1 MKNAIRTC
9 AQRIGSWRTLCLT
22 AVAAAG
28 ASILPATAQSAFDVV
43 GVRPGMTEAEAMSAL
58 TAHRPGMRV
67 QKRSMNYNFRD
78 GVQQINTESFLHEVW
93 VIYDDAQ
100 GREEFRLYFSPLPSA
115 SRVVSVYRNVTLKAP
130 PTQAQLSSQLTQKY
144 GAPTVTGKNYA
155 DLNMTWGE
163 SGKPMCWRSNP
174 KATVIGDGQ
183 GDITD
188 YLRKEQAK
196 GRVPADFSQ
205 CGVALA
211 ANLVGEPVRQL
222 VVRIT
227 DYGAWAATQQKAKD
241 WVEQQRQD
249 AVKAR
254 LSKGDGPKL

>member
-1 MKNAIRTC
+1 MKNATRLSVHRFTRL
-9 AQRIGSWRTLCLT
+9 RILCVI
-22 AVAAAG
+22 AFAWVG
-28 ASILPATAQSAFDVV
+28 ASILPAAAQSTFDVV

-58 TAHRPGMRV
+58 TAHRPGMRI
-67 QKRSMNYNFRD
+67 QKRNMNYNFRD

-93 VIYDDAQ
+93 VTYDDAQ
-100 GREEFRLYFSPLPSA
+100 GREDFRLYFSPPPSA
-115 SRVVSVYRNVTLKAP
+115 SRVVSVSRSVSLKAP

-155 DLNMTWGE
+155 DLNLTWGE

-183 GDITD
+183 GDVTD

-196 GRVPADFSQ
+196 GRVPNDYSQ
-205 CGVALA
+205 CGVAVA
-211 ANLVGEPVRQL
+211 ANLVGEPVRQI

-227 DYGAWAATQQKAKD
+227 DYGAWATTQQKAKD

>member
-1 MKNAIRTC
+1 MKNATRLSVHRFTRL
-9 AQRIGSWRTLCLT
+9 RILCVI
-22 AVAAAG
+22 AFAWVG
-28 ASILPATAQSAFDVV
+28 ASILPAAAQSTFDVV

-58 TAHRPGMRV
+58 TAHRPGMRI
-67 QKRSMNYNFRD
+67 QKRNMNYNFRD

-93 VIYDDAQ
+93 VTYDDAQ
-100 GREEFRLYFSPLPSA
+100 GREDFRLYFSPPPSA
-115 SRVVSVYRNVTLKAP
+115 SRVVSVSRSVSLKAP

-155 DLNMTWGE
+155 DLNLTWGE

-183 GDITD
+183 GDVTD

-196 GRVPADFSQ
+196 GRVPNDYSQ
-205 CGVALA
+205 CGVAVA

-227 DYGAWAATQQKAKD
+227 DYGAWATTQQKAKD

>member
-1 MKNAIRTC
+1 MKTAIRQSARRFT
-9 AQRIGSWRTLCLT
+9 RLSTLRFIAS
-22 AVAAAG
+22 AVVG
-28 ASILPATAQSAFDVV
+28 ASILPATAQSTFDVV

-58 TAHRPGMRV
+58 TAHRPGMRI
-67 QKRSMNYNFRD
+67 QKRNMSYNFRD

-93 VIYDDAQ
+93 VTYDDAQ
-100 GREEFRLYFSPLPSA
+100 GREDFRLYFSPLPSA
-115 SRVVSVYRNVTLKAP
+115 SRVVSVSRNVSLKAP
-130 PTQAQLSSQLTQKY
+130 PTQAQLSSQLAQKY
-144 GAPTVTGKNYA
+144 GSPTVAGKNYA
-155 DLNMTWGE
+155 DLNLTWGE

-205 CGVALA
+205 CGVAVA

-227 DYGAWAATQQKAKD
+227 DYGLWATTQQKAKD

-249 AVKAR
+249 AIKAR
-254 LSKGDGPKL
+254 LSKGAGPKL

>member
-1 MKNAIRTC
+1 MKNAVRT
-9 AQRIGSWRTLCLT
+9 STLRACTCRNWFLT
-22 AVAAAG
+22 AIAVAG
-28 ASILPATAQSAFDVV
+28 ASIFPATAQAFDVV

-58 TAHRPGMRV
+58 TAHRLGMRV

-78 GVQQINTESFLHEVW
+78 GVQQLNTESFLHEVL
-93 VIYDDAQ
+93 VTYDDAQ
-100 GREEFRLYFSPLPSA
+100 GREDFRLYFSPLPSA
-115 SRVVSVYRNVTLKAP
+115 SRIVSVSRNVSLKAP
-130 PTQAQLSSQLTQKY
+130 PTQAQLGAQLIQKY
-144 GAPTVTGKNYA
+144 GAPTVTGKSYA
-155 DLNMTWGE
+155 DLNLTWGE

-196 GRVPADFSQ
+196 GKVPNDFSQ
-205 CGVALA
+205 CGLAVA

-227 DYGAWAATQQKAKD
+227 DYGAWATSQQKAKE
-241 WVEQQRQD
+241 WVEQQRQE